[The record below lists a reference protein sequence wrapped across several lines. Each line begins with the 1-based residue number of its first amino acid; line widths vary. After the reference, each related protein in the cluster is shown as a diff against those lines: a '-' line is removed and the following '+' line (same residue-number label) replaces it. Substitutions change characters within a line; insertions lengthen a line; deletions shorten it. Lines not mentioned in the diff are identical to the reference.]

1 MRSAD
6 ISRIS
11 PARRLKNGD
20 GEIVVIDEPIINTC
34 QIAGGEDRGKRKV
47 VECATTPRTRKRLR
61 SLAEQETKSSA
72 EATSLYNIRG
82 SIPTDVLEESGKEN
96 LSLPSDAE
104 ASNEED
110 GGETDARESAAA
122 EQANRLYR
130 TLYKFVPQETK
141 DQYRKLSYP
150 ETARQR
156 LHNCYSTIY
165 LTVDSMERFTEM
177 SDEYDKVVK
186 LANAHERKAQ
196 KAEARLKKVMEE
208 NARLKK
214 RAEAAA
220 KDFTQLVK
228 YLPKFAD
235 RVMDSNPVTEKFR
248 SYAQAAKLATRCEWY
263 DLLCKLDDLS
273 QPLPSDM
280 AKEICA
286 TDDAREALERA
297 KKGVEKVSIPAL
309 EELSQREGVSFA
321 DIEALE
327 L

>member
-1 MRSAD
+1 
-6 ISRIS
+6 
-11 PARRLKNGD
+11 
-20 GEIVVIDEPIINTC
+20 
-34 QIAGGEDRGKRKV
+34 
-47 VECATTPRTRKRLR
+47 
-61 SLAEQETKSSA
+61 
-72 EATSLYNIRG
+72 
-82 SIPTDVLEESGKEN
+82 
-96 LSLPSDAE
+96 
-104 ASNEED
+104 
-110 GGETDARESAAA
+110 
-122 EQANRLYR
+122 
-130 TLYKFVPQETK
+130 
-141 DQYRKLSYP
+141 
-150 ETARQR
+150 
-156 LHNCYSTIY
+156 
-165 LTVDSMERFTEM
+165 MERFTEM

-214 RAEAAA
+214 RAETAETAA

-235 RVMDSNPVTEKFR
+235 KVMDSNPVTEKFR

-263 DLLCKLDDLS
+263 DLLCKLGDLS
-273 QPLPSDM
+273 QLLPSDM
-280 AKEICA
+280 VKEICA

-309 EELSQREGVSFA
+309 EELSQREGVSIA